1 MSYYK
6 GINNLELD
14 LPDQVEHNR
23 RGVADNKQSIATLQS
38 QVNQLLSQNPAGFL
52 PQVYYGL
59 TRGDQTYRFTEGHEV
74 TVNAEGNL
82 NDSYEFIADNETE
95 NYISAVGVK
104 TADNKVTV
112 VIQGDYNIQET
123 NFTLVNTR
131 TGSTV
136 QVTLVDVLSLQDASY
151 LGEFQAQDNKE
162 KQITVLKDLQSGQN
176 NAIYASIDRNGD
188 GVFNWTRIGGYVN
201 GTNGTSIYAATE
213 TTMSTV
219 LSNAKTNDI
228 ILIGETFTY
237 NDVEYAVGNLYKIN
251 SLDPLS
257 LELRGN
263 IRGPQG
269 ATGSTGASGQD
280 GSDGNTPYIQDGY
293 WYIDGVNTNVRAIG
307 QNGQDGQDG
316 QSFNVQS
323 GLYSTPA
330 NYGQTGNVDSQGNP
344 LLQLPTLPQNNIS
357 GHGYVVYDPLTT
369 PLDPFYDLYYAN
381 NGDNDWTIIHPFSG
395 IAGQNGVDGYTPYI
409 QGGYWYINGVNTG
422 VEATGPQGEIGPTG
436 AEGLS
441 IYTSSANILDNTGS
455 VLVSTVTVPTGRTI
469 KIGDLILG
477 ANNGMARI
485 SAISGDNLT
494 LTINYVRNF
503 TYIPTNTMTT
513 DTDQTI
519 TGTKTFSSNPVVSG
533 LVKSG
538 TSYTLSLPTL
548 TANRTIATTNQI
560 PTVDSSLSTTST
572 NPVRNSVVTN
582 AINDKMSGSVSLL
595 YGGNPNASSVH
606 TVTSINNYKFI
617 LLNTKLGSYWVS
629 NIFSVSMI
637 TNEIT
642 AYGNCEISVEDNNK
656 DNWKYCRIKFTSATS
671 FTVTAKD
678 SIDWLYVYGVN

>member
-14 LPDQVEHNR
+14 FQDQVEHNR

-59 TRGDQTYRFTEGHEV
+59 TRGDQTYRFPAGYEV

-95 NYISAVGVK
+95 NYISTIGIK
-104 TADNKVTV
+104 TADNKVTI

-136 QVTLVDVLSLQDASY
+136 QVTLAGVLSLQDASY

-201 GTNGTSIYAATE
+201 GTNGTSIYAATG

-219 LSNAKTNDI
+219 LSNARTNDI

-251 SLDPLS
+251 TLDPLS

-269 ATGSTGASGQD
+269 ATGSTGATGQN

-293 WYIDGVNTNVRAIG
+293 WYIDSVNTNVKAIG
-307 QNGQDGQDG
+307 QDGQNGQDG

-323 GLYSTPA
+323 GLYSTPT

-344 LLQLPTLPQNNIS
+344 LLQLPTLPLNNIS
-357 GHGYVVYDPLTT
+357 GHGYIVYDPLTT

-409 QGGYWYINGVNTG
+409 QDGYWYINSVNTG
-422 VEATGPQGEIGPTG
+422 VAATGPQGIQGIQG
-436 AEGLS
+436 IEGLS
-441 IYTSSANILDNTGS
+441 IYSSSTDITNITTTILA
-455 VLVSTVTVPTGRTI
+455 STVTVPTGRTI
-469 KIGDLILG
+469 KIGDLVLG
-477 ANNGMARI
+477 GNNGLARI

-494 LTINYVRNF
+494 LTISYIRGFVPSILDVYPIGSIYMSVNSTSPATLFGGTWEQLKDRF
-503 TYIPTNTMTT
+503 LLGAGDTYTNGA
-513 DTDQTI
+513 
-519 TGTKTFSSNPVVSG
+519 TGGEATH
-533 LVKSG
+533 
-538 TSYTLSLPTL
+538 TL
-548 TANRTIATTNQI
+548 TVNEIPSHDHKVCTNSGQGSSSTISVTSVYGGSDNN
-560 PTVDSSLSTTST
+560 PTAYATST
-572 NPVRNSVVTN
+572 
-582 AINDKMSGSVSLL
+582 SGS
-595 YGGNPNASSVH
+595 GQAH
-606 TVTSINNYKFI
+606 NNMPPYLVVYMWKR
-617 LLNTKLGSYWVS
+617 
-629 NIFSVSMI
+629 
-637 TNEIT
+637 T
-642 AYGNCEISVEDNNK
+642 A
-656 DNWKYCRIKFTSATS
+656 
-671 FTVTAKD
+671 
-678 SIDWLYVYGVN
+678 